1 MNFHKELKD
10 LNLWARYYTANG
22 INTPLTDIDV
32 EIVKLNQ
39 KWNVFLL
46 SYTEQE
52 KSLSITMLL
61 KTDGATIGEAITKAV
76 EHFHASM
83 KSAPADDSSFLE
95 WETSRVEAIKAR
107 KLSNEIKEVKDSIFK
122 EDKDIFRGLL

>member
-46 SYTEQE
+46 SYTKKKKTE
-52 KSLSITMLL
+52 SLCKCGRSILRYTTPLL
-61 KTDGATIGEAITKAV
+61 ERVIINS
-76 EHFHASM
+76 HF
-83 KSAPADDSSFLE
+83 FLIAG
-95 WETSRVEAIKAR
+95 V
-107 KLSNEIKEVKDSIFK
+107 V
-122 EDKDIFRGLL
+122 